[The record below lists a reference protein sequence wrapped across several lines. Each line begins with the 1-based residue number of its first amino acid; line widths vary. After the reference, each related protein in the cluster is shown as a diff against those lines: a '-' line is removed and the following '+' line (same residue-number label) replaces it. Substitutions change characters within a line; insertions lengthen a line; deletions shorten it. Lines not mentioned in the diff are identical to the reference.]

1 LERIAAGPPALR
13 ARLQDAATAGLPTAL
28 QQVRALLTAHEVSL
42 ATLPAEVKRDW
53 IAPDGQARVQ
63 VTPAARYADPA
74 RLPDFVRAVS
84 RVAPG
89 AVGPSVARIEVQRL
103 ILGAFAQAA
112 LLALAAI
119 VALLLVTLRRW
130 SDVALTLAPVLLSG
144 MLTAAT
150 CVLLG
155 QDINL
160 ENLIALPLLLGV
172 GVSFSIYF
180 VVAWRGGAR
189 RLLASSLA
197 RAILFSAATT
207 GAAFGA
213 LALSQ
218 HPGTASLGILL
229 LISLFWTLVTTL
241 VVLPALLS
249 VVRPAS
255 APSAR

>member
-1 LERIAAGPPALR
+1 M
-13 ARLQDAATAGLPTAL
+13 
-28 QQVRALLTAHEVSL
+28 
-42 ATLPAEVKRDW
+42 EVKK
-53 IAPDGQARVQ
+53 
-63 VTPAARYADPA
+63 
-74 RLPDFVRAVS
+74 
-84 RVAPG
+84 
-89 AVGPSVARIEVQRL
+89 L

-112 LLALAAI
+112 VFTLATI
-119 VALLLVTLRRW
+119 VVLLLVTLRRL
-130 SDVALTLAPVLLSG
+130 SDVLLALAPVLLSAA
-144 MLTAAT
+144 LSAAT
-150 CVLLG
+150 CVVLR

-160 ENLIALPLLLGV
+160 ENLIALPLLLGI

-180 VVAWRGGAR
+180 VVAWRNGAR
-189 RLLASSLA
+189 GLLASSLA

-241 VVLPALLS
+241 LVLPALLS
-249 VVRPAS
+249 AVRPAS